1 MYSRFSRNS
10 DSNSLEFQGN
20 LEEYISSVLVVSRN
34 HEHMALY
41 ALLLAV
47 CQGLNTQIIKYIKNK
62 LDIFPVEDALEFL
75 ENL

>member
-1 MYSRFSRNS
+1 M
-10 DSNSLEFQGN
+10 
-20 LEEYISSVLVVSRN
+20 SRN